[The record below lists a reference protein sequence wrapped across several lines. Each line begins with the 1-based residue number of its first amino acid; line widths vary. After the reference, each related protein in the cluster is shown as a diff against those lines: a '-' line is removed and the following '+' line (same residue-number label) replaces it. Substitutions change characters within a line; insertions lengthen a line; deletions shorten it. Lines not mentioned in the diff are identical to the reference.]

1 MDKQT
6 TKPNDNRGSNS
17 SDRNARRAGE
27 IKEEKI
33 ISDDSI
39 ENEEEV
45 MERWKTFFEG
55 GVLISFHSLLPQ
67 FNENGVLSIT
77 EGEQTICNITP
88 DLFEGRP
95 EIPLKDSRTAN
106 KNPSDDSS
114 KRKRGSKS
122 GKDNKR
128 VTTDDNTRE

>member
-27 IKEEKI
+27 IKK
-33 ISDDSI
+33 DK

-45 MERWKTFFEG
+45 MERWKTFFDG

-128 VTTDDNTRE
+128 VTTTDDNTRE

>member
-27 IKEEKI
+27 IKK
-33 ISDDSI
+33 

-45 MERWKTFFEG
+45 MERWKTFFDG

-88 DLFEGRP
+88 DLFVGRP
-95 EIPLKDSRTAN
+95 EIPLKDSKTAN

>member
-27 IKEEKI
+27 IKK
-33 ISDDSI
+33 

-45 MERWKTFFEG
+45 MERWKTFFDG

-95 EIPLKDSRTAN
+95 EIPLKDSKTAN

>member
-27 IKEEKI
+27 IKK
-33 ISDDSI
+33 DK

-45 MERWKTFFEG
+45 MERWKTFFDG

-106 KNPSDDSS
+106 KKPSDDSS

-128 VTTDDNTRE
+128 VTTTDDNTRE